1 MNIVE
6 FAIKFK
12 DLASSEL
19 GKFGAQSRRTFAQ
32 AQQYTDQ
39 LTGHNRVLGKSYD
52 EIQLKIKQVE
62 NTIRTST
69 IPSQI
74 RAARRELELLQRQS
88 NSHIGNISSGGKA
101 GGGLMNAIGLGSMAK
116 MAGPMAIGAGLLA
129 AGSFMGDSFGKS
141 LERQKIQTSFNVLAG
156 GEQQGGELTKQLVS
170 LQKDTI
176 LGPEVFKNAQ
186 TMMAFGESSKT
197 VAKDLKMLGDIS
209 MGDKERLGSL
219 TLAFSQSQATGRLM
233 GQDLLQMVNAGF
245 NPLQVMSEKTGK
257 SMAVLKKEMESGNI
271 SFAMVKQAFVDATS
285 EGGKFNNML
294 EKIGETPAGKMEQL
308 KGSWQ
313 EFKVQAG
320 TAFMPLISAAL
331 DLGTKLMPILTATLE
346 PLTKGIKLSVDL
358 IKQYKGIILIALGP
372 ITAYLLVV
380 NSIAF
385 ATKIWT
391 AAQWLLNVAMDA
403 NPVGLIILGVSALV
417 ALIVVVIKK
426 YNQWGAAITLL
437 MGPFGML
444 INVIMSLKRNWD
456 SIVQAFKSEG
466 IIGGIKRIG
475 VVMIDALLYP
485 IQKLLHYISKIPG
498 MGNIAGNA
506 ENDIIALRNKLN
518 LVTPQSK
525 KVVSKDGTIVDATN
539 TDLMSQIAKNTAD
552 NAASSKNAE
561 KAVTG
566 GGPKTI
572 NVTVGKFLDS
582 INLHTANL
590 KEGTADIEGIFL
602 EMFARVV
609 AQGAKAM

>member
-19 GKFGAQSRRTFAQ
+19 GRFGAQSRRTFAQ
-32 AQQYTDQ
+32 ASQYADQ
-39 LTGHNRVLGKSYD
+39 LTGHNRILGKSYD

-74 RAARRELELLQRQS
+74 RAARKELEILQRQS

-101 GGGLMNAIGLGSMAK
+101 GGGLMNAIGGLMNAIGLGSMAK
-116 MAGPMAIGAGLLA
+116 MMGPMAIGAGLLA

-156 GEQQGGELTKQLVS
+156 GEKQGGELTKQLVS

-331 DLGTKLMPILTATLE
+331 DLGTKLMPIVDGFITPMTNGIQTIVGWVKNLTTETGGWSEYISLVKDYVVNAIW
-346 PLTKGIKLSVDL
+346 PAITKIFGAVFHIVGKVVEWVGHSQL
-358 IKQYKGIILIALGP
+358 IKDLFGGI
-372 ITAYLLVV
+372 YVWVSMLLKVV
-380 NSIAF
+380 G
-385 ATKIWT
+385 
-391 AAQWLLNVAMDA
+391 
-403 NPVGLIILGVSALV
+403 GLIDGLV
-417 ALIVVVIKK
+417 WVFD
-426 YNQWGAAITLL
+426 N
-437 MGPFGML
+437 
-444 INVIMSLKRNWD
+444 
-456 SIVQAFKSEG
+456 
-466 IIGGIKRIG
+466 
-475 VVMIDALLYP
+475 VVMP
-485 IQKLLHYISKIPG
+485 ILNAINKVYNWIRGTSNSTVKVNGTLKTPE
-498 MGNIAGNA
+498 IAGLPGG
-506 ENDIIALRNKLN
+506 D
-518 LVTPQSK
+518 
-525 KVVSKDGTIVDATN
+525 TN
-539 TDLMSQIAKNTAD
+539 TELLRQTAQNTAD
-552 NAASSKNAE
+552 NAKSSKNAE

-566 GGPKTI
+566 GGPKII